1 MVMIPIR
8 EEHGFLPDYRCR
20 NCNQLIVS
28 IPFEIVFNERLRK
41 HLVSKFPKC
50 KKCGCIVD
58 WSASMTEMEKI

>member
-8 EEHGFLPDYRCR
+8 EVYNFLPDYRCR

-28 IPFEIVFNERLRK
+28 IPIETVFNERVRK
-41 HLVSKFPKC
+41 DLTDKFPKC

-58 WSASMTEMEKI
+58 WYASTTEMETI